1 MEQGFIFRE
10 RRASISTKPD
20 GEQSEYDREWAERSR
35 LGRSP
40 ANDWAPVPQEELNPA
55 GPRITVVT
63 TGIV

>member
-40 ANDWAPVPQEELNPA
+40 ANDWAPMP
-55 GPRITVVT
+55 
-63 TGIV
+63 